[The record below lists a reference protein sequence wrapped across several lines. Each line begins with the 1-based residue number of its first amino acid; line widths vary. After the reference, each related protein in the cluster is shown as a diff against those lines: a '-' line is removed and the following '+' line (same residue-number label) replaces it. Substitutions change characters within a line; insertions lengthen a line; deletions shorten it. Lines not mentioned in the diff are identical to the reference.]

1 MKISFMLLL
10 ALIQVYF
17 CSVPN
22 WDYTTSVTNLLSG
35 DSITYKIDGRKFW
48 YEADDTLTKTIKKEN
63 GVITLT
69 NTLTLKKDKDHQ
81 NTELFK
87 GVVPFESIES
97 FYSFV
102 DHETEKPIVCPRGPY
117 NPFEVQS
124 TSSLIELG
132 QFDITWIK
140 NSKYDLKCYYHRHEP
155 FLVFYL
161 MNKESYVLRLE
172 DSVLKY
178 YSKFEFGDDVEE
190 IFDFKLQNR
199 EKRKTGKDDTSW
211 INNPYPFMALVKR
224 NNYLELIGAQYN
236 FDSTEQSIETSRQ
249 LLPIKKY
256 TQAYFNN
263 FHFNNSFYYFTY
275 NDINDFTSGY
285 SITKIEDDDHALYHN
300 DMKTVEFH
308 NNLESPFEFTD
319 EVEIQE
325 MNVMY
330 NNNFVYYTILNTV
343 TKVLYHGILDIIT
356 NKIVWNT
363 DVEVTM
369 FLPYIQLRETKD
381 QGQYEYADSML
392 IITKDSASLI
402 CPIKHNGACV
412 TKCPENYKLVI
423 DTDGSKCVENSVAEA
438 CNDPKRTLLPDE
450 ICKPKKNNAIRLF
463 IK

>member
-1 MKISFMLLL
+1 MYIKKKSFKINKMKISFMLLL
-10 ALIQVYF
+10 VLIQVYF
-17 CSVPN
+17 CTVPN
-22 WDYTTSVTNLLSG
+22 WDYTTSDTNLLSG
-35 DSITYKIDGRKFW
+35 DSITYTIDGRKYW

-132 QFDITWIK
+132 QFDTTWIK

-199 EKRKTGKDDTSW
+199 EKRKTK
-211 INNPYPFMALVKR
+211 M
-224 NNYLELIGAQYN
+224 
-236 FDSTEQSIETSRQ
+236 
-249 LLPIKKY
+249 
-256 TQAYFNN
+256 
-263 FHFNNSFYYFTY
+263 
-275 NDINDFTSGY
+275 
-285 SITKIEDDDHALYHN
+285 
-300 DMKTVEFH
+300 
-308 NNLESPFEFTD
+308 
-319 EVEIQE
+319 
-325 MNVMY
+325 
-330 NNNFVYYTILNTV
+330 IL
-343 TKVLYHGILDIIT
+343 HG
-356 NKIVWNT
+356 
-363 DVEVTM
+363 
-369 FLPYIQLRETKD
+369 
-381 QGQYEYADSML
+381 L
-392 IITKDSASLI
+392 IILILSWLLLRGIIILSL
-402 CPIKHNGACV
+402 
-412 TKCPENYKLVI
+412 
-423 DTDGSKCVENSVAEA
+423 
-438 CNDPKRTLLPDE
+438 
-450 ICKPKKNNAIRLF
+450 
-463 IK
+463 